1 MKTLIV
7 LFLSILPTLS
17 IAQCSLDIPDGVLTS
32 APLSSLVSEFNP
44 SSFARDD
51 VTYLCYSR
59 ADSDNTTFDAIRIS
73 LLFTHG
79 STQYSIRLSYM
90 CRSPNWRY
98 DSSWAAT
105 LLSAADH
112 IATNMTIEGC
122 TSCADSSTESFGS
135 PTGCTVASPCDS
147 SPCSNGGTCD
157 RTGLTTSSCSCA
169 APWGGPACS
178 ASCTCGCSG
187 SFTTCTRTCQNGG
200 TLDGASCTCGCSGS
214 FTGDQCQNC
223 PLSCQWRPVSKL
235 SSLLSMHPV
244 LVVVVEVSL
253 ETSVRIVPSPVKM
266 EAHLSKWRYTEWC
279 ILYLWL

>member
-135 PTGCTVASPCDS
+135 PTGCT
-147 SPCSNGGTCD
+147 GE
-157 RTGLTTSSCSCA
+157 
-169 APWGGPACS
+169 
-178 ASCTCGCSG
+178 SG
-187 SFTTCTRTCQNGG
+187 
-200 TLDGASCTCGCSGS
+200 A
-214 FTGDQCQNC
+214 
-223 PLSCQWRPVSKL
+223 
-235 SSLLSMHPV
+235 
-244 LVVVVEVSL
+244 VVVWRHSYCVGGKVRPRARRYLSL
-253 ETSVRIVPSPVKM
+253 ETQTKALNSSLRI
-266 EAHLSKWRYTEWC
+266 
-279 ILYLWL
+279 